1 MSSSLTLQSNR
12 VDQAKQRITSTQAQR
27 QKKEA
32 KQNAKLQTAQTRK
45 KNYADVEQKLIAAGD
60 TNLRITASVLPEIV
74 VYDLGLRRYRLK
86 NIPWDYEQDTTST
99 NLYYGKKGFNGP
111 VWSVNVHPT
120 NNNLVVPRQYEDSD
134 WTRLTKIY
142 KTQADIYNKWH
153 VAMTTQIRDFKAE
166 KNLKTKVAMGAYIY
180 RQFENQQPHI
190 SHLWNF
196 QQPVWKRT
204 FIEMPGRAKNPLN
217 PTYEIEKA
225 AERANLVQEYKLKA
239 EQAYLQHQK
248 IVSELFIN
256 SIMGKESS
264 QFTHKMEK
272 KPVKWINFILEA
284 DTTNKTNTLYD
295 RVFTLLLAHIATE
308 KNNFTNVGNA
318 VRPEEVRGRIDIQKP
333 VIQKK
338 PVQRYNVSVVIPMI
352 PLSSATNATT
362 TTTTTTTPTPSFP
375 FSAPTT
381 TTTPSTLTPQSQF
394 YASFPQTTQT
404 PLTTQPTSVAPPQQP
419 TTTTTTTG
427 VTNFLGQVSSLF
439 TSGTSTPQSST
450 STPSNLKVVDYSS
463 IRQARIAKTQSS
475 AQTRSTA
482 VSQVR
487 SGALTTPST
496 PGLASIP
503 SSPPVSTS
511 QPMQIEVT
519 WSDQQIEAMN
529 LKQLYEL
536 GTDPGA
542 EHDNKRLAQK
552 IYNEIQLGNRA
563 EPPGLEMSDV

>member
-1 MSSSLTLQSNR
+1 MSTSLTLQSNR

-32 KQNAKLQTAQTRK
+32 KQSAKLQTAQTRK
-45 KNYADVEQKLIAAGD
+45 KNYEDVEKALIAAGD
-60 TNLRITASVLPEIV
+60 IQLRITASVLPEIV
-74 VYDLGLRRYRLK
+74 VYDLGLQRYRLK
-86 NIPWDYEQDTTST
+86 NIPWDYEQDSTST
-99 NLYYGKKGFNGP
+99 NLYYGKNKLNGP
-111 VWSVNVHPT
+111 VWSVSAHPT
-120 NNNLVVPRQYEDSD
+120 NNQLVVPRQYETSD
-134 WTRLTKIY
+134 WARLTKIY
-142 KTQADIYNKWH
+142 KTEADIYNKWH

-166 KNLKTKVAMGAYIY
+166 KNLQKKVGMGAYIY

-225 AERANLVQEYKLKA
+225 AERANLVQEYQLKA
-239 EQAYLQHQK
+239 QQAYLQHQK

-284 DTTNKTNTLYD
+284 NTANKNDTLYD
-295 RVFTLLLAHIATE
+295 RVFTLLLAHIGSVKTSFPNL
-308 KNNFTNVGNA
+308 NNKVDAAEVG
-318 VRPEEVRGRIDIQKP
+318 GRIDIQKP

-404 PLTTQPTSVAPPQQP
+404 PLTTQPTTMFAPSVTQSSVAPPQQVYYAQQATQP
-419 TTTTTTTG
+419 VSGSTG
-427 VTNFLGQVSSLF
+427 LFSSL
-439 TSGTSTPQSST
+439 TQAASST
-450 STPSNLKVVDYSS
+450 LSLFSS
-463 IRQARIAKTQSS
+463 SPASPQ
-475 AQTRSTA
+475 
-482 VSQVR
+482 
-487 SGALTTPST
+487 PST
-496 PGLASIP
+496 PLMNPTTPGVAEEEMIDWNNVQDEDLVKISDQDFQQELANSEMEESEKQALIQRRMSAAQRFAP
-503 SSPPVSTS
+503 SKNPKIYTAEEKAEVRSSFAKTKKKVSTK
-511 QPMQIEVT
+511 T
-519 WSDQQIEAMN
+519 
-529 LKQLYEL
+529 K
-536 GTDPGA
+536 
-542 EHDNKRLAQK
+542 
-552 IYNEIQLGNRA
+552 
-563 EPPGLEMSDV
+563 